1 MGRKDEARWFKNYAT
16 DEAIISNAKPVQV
29 GAAFQA
35 AIQYFVFGEPL
46 EETEALLN
54 DPVTRLL
61 YSMFKRRADESI
73 KEYQKQVESGKK
85 GAANRYQKTAERE
98 PETEEAETRQQGG
111 TVYGHD
117 WLEQLDN
124 IPP

>member
-35 AIQYFVFGEPL
+35 ALQYFVFGEPL

-73 KEYQKQVESGKK
+73 EDYNKRVENGRKN
-85 GAANRYQKTAERE
+85 AANRNRKTAQEDAE
-98 PETEEAETRQQGG
+98 PEEVTRQQDN
-111 TVYGHD
+111 VFDD
-117 WLEQLDN
+117 WLEQLEN
-124 IPP
+124 LPP